1 MPYQS
6 REGEIYY
13 KHKITQE
20 KIYDHPT
27 DIEYKKKY
35 EQQKEKMARKNLKS
49 IGMKQQIGGI
59 GSKNPL
65 GKPGILGASPF
76 LPGAGISNISSEA
89 GQLMDN
95 ESSMT
100 NAIDETLLQK
110 Y

>member
-35 EQQKEKMARKNLKS
+35 DQQKEKMARKNLKS
-49 IGMKQQIGGI
+49 MGMKQQIGG
-59 GSKNPL
+59 GLAPKNPL
-65 GKPGILGASPF
+65 GKPGVLGASPF
-76 LPGAGISNISSEA
+76 QSNILPGAGISNISS
-89 GQLMDN
+89 
-95 ESSMT
+95 
-100 NAIDETLLQK
+100 
-110 Y
+110 